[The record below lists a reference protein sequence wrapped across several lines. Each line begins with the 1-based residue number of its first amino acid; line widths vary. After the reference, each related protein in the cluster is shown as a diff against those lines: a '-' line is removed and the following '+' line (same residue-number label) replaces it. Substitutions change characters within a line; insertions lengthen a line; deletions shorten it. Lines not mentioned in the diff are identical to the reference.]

1 VLLLQIITLW
11 CTLIGC
17 LCLLS
22 LATTRRYY
30 TSHIEDEKQAA
41 AAEAEDALAASE
53 TTENETTA
61 VNAAVDTAPSADK
74 LDALVALIT
83 AWAAETRRQQP
94 PNPAGGQQLG
104 TEDAP
109 GGTSAR
115 GSMQAP
121 QAPRRAQRASADS
134 QPPPPPLQATMS
146 GSSPTFCMPFMSI
159 NSGGI
164 MAPVRRPRMDTQL

>member
-1 VLLLQIITLW
+1 LQIITLW

-41 AAEAEDALAASE
+41 AAVEAEDALAASE
-53 TTENETTA
+53 TTANETAA
-61 VNAAVDTAPSADK
+61 VNAVDAAPSADK

-83 AWAAETRRQQP
+83 AWAAETRRRQP

-104 TEDAP
+104 TEDAS

-134 QPPPPPLQATMS
+134 HPPALQATMS